1 MRRTGFVV
9 VALMVRPFPGGST
22 DRKPMVGERVPEG
35 RFTGSSPHPP
45 GIPCYFFRM
54 PTDSLDATDWLI
66 LDALQRNGRAG
77 YAELARAV
85 SMSASAVTERVR
97 RMEEAGIIQGYS
109 AVVDPERLVLPIL
122 AFVRLRYPTGNYKPF
137 HDLVAVTPEI
147 LEAHHVTGDDCFVI
161 KVAARSMRHLEE
173 VSGRISA
180 LGSVTTSVVYSSPL
194 PRRPLSR

>member
-1 MRRTGFVV
+1 MTTYT
-9 VALMVRPFPGGST
+9 P
-22 DRKPMVGERVPEG
+22 
-35 RFTGSSPHPP
+35 
-45 GIPCYFFRM
+45 
-54 PTDSLDATDWLI
+54 DATDWL
-66 LDALQRNGRAG
+66 LLGALQRNGRAG

-97 RMEEAGIIQGYS
+97 RMEEAGIIQGYA
-109 AVVDPERLVLPIL
+109 AVVDPERLGLPIL
-122 AFVRLRYPTGNYKPF
+122 AFVRLRHPTANYKPF

-194 PRRPLSR
+194 PRRPLGR